1 MSFAIKDRIEVSL
14 FINDTEFPLEALN
27 VLHFIHIAWTTRA
40 LVPTVHFSIFDATHT
55 LDSVPLQDGIPIRVV
70 IRAYQGQT
78 QTLNFR
84 KYDHKK
90 TNMGNGFAYE
100 VDGYLDF
107 PKYWTGTS
115 VAGLRGTS
123 NDVLSQIATTC
134 GLQFD
139 GASTSDSQL
148 WLPRNK
154 TYAEFARSIADRGY
168 ATAASYMEMAVTSTG
183 VLRYKDVI
191 TLPPPQPSQRLVL
204 GQFMSGVF
212 TAMDYRPIARSGM
225 NNKMTGYQNSRYSQ
239 SLITDVPSTQ
249 INTLEFRPDASAPL
263 YNLSVKEKV
272 VRGYQT
278 FSGIDV
284 GNTHANYEQ
293 ALYQNLRYA
302 NLYSLDVEFLVQ
314 SPTQFQP
321 LDTMSFIVDQEYS
334 LTDKAYAGTYAVV
347 GRAIY
352 ITGGTYA
359 EKILGTRVGTDS
371 QYTQG

>member
-78 QTLNFR
+78 QTFNFR

-139 GASTSDSQL
+139 GARTSDSQ
-148 WLPRNK
+148 
-154 TYAEFARSIADRGY
+154 
-168 ATAASYMEMAVTSTG
+168 
-183 VLRYKDVI
+183 
-191 TLPPPQPSQRLVL
+191 
-204 GQFMSGVF
+204 
-212 TAMDYRPIARSGM
+212 
-225 NNKMTGYQNSRYSQ
+225 
-239 SLITDVPSTQ
+239 
-249 INTLEFRPDASAPL
+249 
-263 YNLSVKEKV
+263 
-272 VRGYQT
+272 
-278 FSGIDV
+278 
-284 GNTHANYEQ
+284 
-293 ALYQNLRYA
+293 
-302 NLYSLDVEFLVQ
+302 
-314 SPTQFQP
+314 
-321 LDTMSFIVDQEYS
+321 
-334 LTDKAYAGTYAVV
+334 
-347 GRAIY
+347 
-352 ITGGTYA
+352 
-359 EKILGTRVGTDS
+359 
-371 QYTQG
+371 